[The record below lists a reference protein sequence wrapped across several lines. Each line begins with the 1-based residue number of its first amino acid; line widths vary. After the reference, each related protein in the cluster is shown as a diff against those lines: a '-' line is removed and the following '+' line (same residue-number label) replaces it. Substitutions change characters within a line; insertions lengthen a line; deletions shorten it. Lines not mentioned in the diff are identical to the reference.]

1 MKKILV
7 VFAVLLAIFLVGCP
21 NAPSNNVPEEKAS
34 SLKASGA
41 TTVPTTEE
49 EIIDV
54 FASAEDM
61 DDDPLVVDIAEFLDS
76 LSPEE
81 PSPEE
86 EDGTDRGIRSI
97 AKRALSAAKDLG
109 ESLEEQIALIQEHLE
124 AFSTTKQLDET
135 INVSGEA
142 IGTYLTFTKGE
153 ATPKANAKTTP
164 SDAAIAEDLSNLE
177 EISGDASLKIEI
189 NPTTALYSSESAIKD
204 LRFKT
209 NATGNAKIVSTSE
222 GNAELPKIT
231 LNYTESLS
239 IGLSFSKNEKGGK
252 FILTENAKH
261 SGDIDASA
269 LEGDPSTVVNNLI
282 TEITISLK
290 VYNDANEQ
298 KFSKTYNSIDD
309 FITAFTPEE
318 PLE

>member
-1 MKKILV
+1 
-7 VFAVLLAIFLVGCP
+7 
-21 NAPSNNVPEEKAS
+21 
-34 SLKASGA
+34 
-41 TTVPTTEE
+41 
-49 EIIDV
+49 
-54 FASAEDM
+54 
-61 DDDPLVVDIAEFLDS
+61 
-76 LSPEE
+76 
-81 PSPEE
+81 
-86 EDGTDRGIRSI
+86 
-97 AKRALSAAKDLG
+97 
-109 ESLEEQIALIQEHLE
+109 
-124 AFSTTKQLDET
+124 
-135 INVSGEA
+135 
-142 IGTYLTFTKGE
+142 
-153 ATPKANAKTTP
+153 
-164 SDAAIAEDLSNLE
+164 LE

>member
-86 EDGTDRGIRSI
+86 EEGTDRGIRSI

-109 ESLEEQIALIQEHLE
+109 ESLEEQIALIQEHLQ

-153 ATPKANAKTTP
+153 ATLKANAETT
-164 SDAAIAEDLSNLE
+164 DNTAIDEDWSNLKK
-177 EISGDASLKIEI
+177 ISGDASLKIEI
-189 NPTTALYSSESAIKD
+189 NPTNALYSSKSAIKD
-204 LRFKT
+204 VKFKT
-209 NATGNAKIVSTSE
+209 NAAGDGQLIMPTSE
-222 GNAELPKIT
+222 ENPPTAT

-252 FILTENAKH
+252 FILTENAER
-261 SGDIDASA
+261 SGAIDITK
-269 LEGDPSTVVNNLI
+269 LEGDPSEVEGALVPH
-282 TEITISLK
+282 ITITLK

-298 KFSKTYNSIDD
+298 KFSKTYSSIDE

-318 PLE
+318 PSE

>member
-61 DDDPLVVDIAEFLDS
+61 DSDPLVVDLKEFFDS
-76 LSPEE
+76 FGNGSKAIN
-81 PSPEE
+81 
-86 EDGTDRGIRSI
+86 RGKSTTT
-97 AKRALSAAKDLG
+97 AKGIVKKAFSVAKDL
-109 ESLEEQIALIQEHLE
+109 EETLIPQISDIQAALE
-124 AFSTTKQLDET
+124 AFPNTKELDET

-153 ATPKANAKTTP
+153 ATLKANAKTT
-164 SDAAIAEDLSNLE
+164 DNAAIAEDLSNLK

-189 NPTTALYSSESAIKD
+189 NPTNALYDIGSAIKD
-204 LRFKT
+204 VKFKT
-209 NATGNAKIVSTSE
+209 NAAGDAKIVSTSE

-290 VYNDANEQ
+290 VYDDNNQ
-298 KFSKTYNSIDD
+298 VKFSKTYSSIDD
-309 FITAFTPEE
+309 FINAFWSEE
-318 PLE
+318 EETE